1 MNSNYKYNKL
11 YYALLTAGMV
21 VSTSAQAS
29 EIEKNEKIENIIV
42 TAQKRAQSLQ
52 EVPVSVSAIGEDT
65 LENLKMDSAAD
76 ISAQVPNL
84 QVSTPYGDV

>member
-42 TAQKRAQSLQ
+42 TAQKRAQS
-52 EVPVSVSAIGEDT
+52 
-65 LENLKMDSAAD
+65 
-76 ISAQVPNL
+76 
-84 QVSTPYGDV
+84 